1 MERTKYAAEFKSE
14 AVKQVI
20 DKGHPVV
27 DVAKRLGIP
36 EGFCTAGS
44 ISSKSQNNLSQVTLR
59 RCRQRWSNSR
69 RNSGGP
75 HRSAIS

>member
-27 DVAKRLGIP
+27 DVAKRL
-36 EGFCTAGS
+36 
-44 ISSKSQNNLSQVTLR
+44 
-59 RCRQRWSNSR
+59 
-69 RNSGGP
+69 
-75 HRSAIS
+75 

>member
-27 DVAKRLGIP
+27 DVAKLSVSTLGAYMGLTRKVLQHAARHSFIQHIP
-36 EGFCTAGS
+36 EFPKVGIEDKPRG
-44 ISSKSQNNLSQVTLR
+44 
-59 RCRQRWSNSR
+59 
-69 RNSGGP
+69 
-75 HRSAIS
+75 